1 MDKAILKL
9 FRNYENALAQCAPK
23 MLDDA
28 INLAAR
34 QVDVHTVAPNLL
46 WRLIWD
52 KPLYANS
59 SVTAADNRVRN
70 IEFLFAELPSTRN
83 NWINDFRVE
92 FNLVEIGQ
100 KRAHWAD
107 HRNYK
112 YPGKRS
118 KQLSTEF
125 NIPGRRLRAIYGA
138 GKAFAQWHGR
148 FPNRFFKLSR
158 QKQIFAIRRSF
169 GAGWG
174 TISAAHLLTDLGLAV
189 KPDIHLVATAQAIG
203 LIEIKN
209 YQFGMPLSDSRLT
222 ETIDRVVELNEA
234 LNPNSTSMT
243 LVKSLRRLDKVLM
256 EISRQKLLPKEFQGA
271 DKPHRTGRCRFI
283 NVSC

>member
-1 MDKAILKL
+1 MDKAILEK
-9 FRNYENALAQCAPK
+9 FRNYENALARWAPT

-28 INLAAR
+28 NNLAAR
-34 QVDVHTVAPNLL
+34 QVDARAISPNLL

-70 IEFLFAELPSTRN
+70 IEFLFAELPSTKN
-83 NWINDFRVE
+83 SWINDFSVE
-92 FNLVEIGQ
+92 FNLVERGQ
-100 KRAHWAD
+100 KRAHWTD

-112 YPGKRS
+112 FSGKTS

-125 NIPGRRLRAIYGA
+125 SILGRRLRAIHGA
-138 GKAFAQWHGR
+138 GKAFVRWHGR
-148 FPNRFFKLSR
+148 LPTRFFKLSR
-158 QKQIFAIRRSF
+158 QQQIFAIRRSF

-174 TISAAHLLTDLGLAV
+174 PISAAHLLTDLGLAV

-209 YQFGMPLSDSRLT
+209 YQFGMPFSDSRLI
-222 ETIDRVVELNEA
+222 EIIDRVVDLNEA
-234 LNPNSTSMT
+234 LNPNSSSMT

-256 EISRQKLLPKEFQGA
+256 EISRQKILPKEFQGA
-271 DKPHRTGRCRFI
+271 DKPHRTGRRRII